1 MHTNTLQTHQST
13 VSESADMEIIIQNL
27 PDMLCNASKGK
38 NHSTVKHNNQT
49 DASMLH
55 MHQHLLF

>member
-1 MHTNTLQTHQST
+1 M
-13 VSESADMEIIIQNL
+13 SESADMEIIIQNL
-27 PDMLCNASKGK
+27 PDMLCNASKGP